1 MDIGGF
7 NMKKRLIS
15 LTSMFLIL
23 GILGTSASAHANGV
37 TLISPKDKTVTTSNV
52 VLVSGKGKRGTNLK
66 IDAYLA
72 NLLRNQKIDLNNP
85 PKGGYVLI
93 LSEGVKIG
101 ASGNFA
107 RELTLAKGLNKIQVK
122 VVNAPNSQ
130 TRYVYITDLN
140 RARAE
145 LSSVN
150 NARFTSIIK
159 SLM

>member
-1 MDIGGF
+1 
-7 NMKKRLIS
+7 MKKKLIS
-15 LTSMFLIL
+15 FTSLFVIL
-23 GILGTSASAHANGV
+23 GILVGTTSSYANV
-37 TLISPKDKTVTTSNV
+37 QLISPKNKSVTTSNI
-52 VLVSGKGKRGTNLK
+52 VLVSGKGKPGTNLK

-101 ASGNFA
+101 ASGSFA
-107 RELTLAKGLNKIQVK
+107 RELSLAKGLNKIQVK
-122 VVNAPNSQ
+122 VVNSKDSS

-140 RARAE
+140 RARRE

-150 NARFTSIIK
+150 QARFTSTINSLIK
-159 SLM
+159 